1 MLEKITLKNQVIEY
15 DLSYTAKRNINMRI
29 GSDSRLKVSAPK
41 RVSKVEINRVL
52 KDKAEWIIK
61 NLEKVKGNKQ
71 NVLETGHLIW
81 FNGHQYRLYYKQ
93 ADNNKVIVFDEYI
106 LVYTKHI
113 DDIDYSQDVLLE
125 WLKDLAEIEFLDVL
139 NKYKTLMRTKYKI
152 PDFTFQIRNMKTR
165 WGTCIPS
172 KKKITLS
179 LSLMYVPHELLEYVA
194 LHELAHFLEVY
205 HNARF
210 YAIIEEFMPDY
221 KVRMKTLNKEY
232 SQITR

>member
-61 NLEKVKGNKQ
+61 NLEKVKSNKQ
-71 NVLETGHLIW
+71 NVLETGNLIW

-139 NKYKTLMRTKYKI
+139 NKYKTLMRTKCKI

>member
-61 NLEKVKGNKQ
+61 NLEKAKSNKQ
-71 NVLETGHLIW
+71 NVLETGNLIW